1 MARRRKE
8 VASLDMGE
16 AVEPVAMDAAADEQ
30 PAESDLMAFVDET
43 PVPAEA
49 PVPAAKASRW
59 LVLEDTVVSL
69 FGQMTTLP
77 AGSFVSVA
85 SYGPEA
91 IKRIMEQGVALE
103 PVG

>member
-1 MARRRKE
+1 MGRRRKE
-8 VASLDMGE
+8 QASQDVVE
-16 AVEPVAMDAAADEQ
+16 AVEADAMDAAAAALASLE
-30 PAESDLMAFVDET
+30 AEILTESVE
-43 PVPAEA
+43 E
-49 PVPAAKASRW
+49 PAAIAAPSRW
-59 LVLEDTVVSL
+59 LVLEDRVVSL